1 MWDVVTNALGSAYK
15 WGTELFGDDLIERGL
30 EYGMDYLEGDDSD
43 YGGSSSTGVKRLRGR
58 VAVSAKGMTTPYVN
72 KAVGSKINSTY
83 DVVYNKY
90 NNIFKS
96 ALSEAKR
103 TTRKG

>member
-1 MWDVVTNALGSAYK
+1 MWDVVTNALGSAYT

-30 EYGMDYLEGDDSD
+30 EYGMNYLE
-43 YGGSSSTGVKRLRGR
+43 VKRLRGR

-90 NNIFKS
+90 NNIFKA
-96 ALSEAKR
+96 ALAEAKS

>member
-1 MWDVVTNALGSAYK
+1 
-15 WGTELFGDDLIERGL
+15 
-30 EYGMDYLEGDDSD
+30 
-43 YGGSSSTGVKRLRGR
+43 
-58 VAVSAKGMTTPYVN
+58 MTTPYVN

-96 ALSEAKR
+96 ALAEAKS